1 VRKESLKGSGGF
13 THNDFYDIR
22 LPMPP
27 AHERSEI
34 IVFIQSAA
42 VNLDQAG
49 RAAERECSLLHE
61 YRTRLIADVVTGKLD
76 VREAA
81 ARLPD
86 EGDADG
92 EIGDDL
98 LEDNEPGDD
107 AELDAEA
114 EEIEA

>member
-1 VRKESLKGSGGF
+1 MTVRLQNLSNQNFYNVRSVVPPVSEQEEIVSLVACESSRID
-13 THNDFYDIR
+13 NVIISSMR
-22 LPMPP
+22 
-27 AHERSEI
+27 EI
-34 IVFIQSAA
+34 A
-42 VNLDQAG
+42 
-49 RAAERECSLLHE
+49 LLQV

-98 LEDNEPGDD
+98 LEGDETGDD
-107 AELDAEA
+107 AELDADA
-114 EEIEA
+114 EEIEG